1 MTRNPRSWRVQN
13 EVIGVGR
20 RVGSSVGSGPI
31 QSAAGVRKYVS
42 QANSPA
48 RGKKTVYIVYMGN
61 LPKDK
66 VSTSSL
72 HATMLHPSGAGS
84 DVLLYSYHRSFN
96 GFAAKLTKDEAAQ
109 RVLTT
114 PDLVR
119 FRQNGKAPAKAQ
131 PISLATSHG
140 THTSSTAV
148 GGLVSKA
155 SLYGLAKGT
164 ARGGVPSARIAVYK
178 ICCSDGCSDVDIL
191 AAFDDA
197 IADGVD
203 IITLSVGSI
212 FSYDYFDD
220 PIAIGVSDS

>member
-109 RVLTT
+109 
-114 PDLVR
+114 
-119 FRQNGKAPAKAQ
+119 
-131 PISLATSHG
+131 
-140 THTSSTAV
+140 
-148 GGLVSKA
+148 SKA